1 MAEAPQTAATRNVE
15 HEQALC
21 QAITAG
27 VQVIIRYDNGKND
40 RTFEPF
46 AVYYTAKERTR
57 VSVSGVQVR
66 DSAKPNGP
74 STPQAFDVAKI
85 TRITVTGKKF
95 RPDPRFT
102 PTDRL
107 YANGILCYFKIK

>member
-1 MAEAPQTAATRNVE
+1 MAEAPQASSTRNVE

-21 QAITAG
+21 QAIIAG
-27 VQVIIRYDNGKND
+27 VQVILRYEDGKNE

-46 AVYYTAKERTR
+46 AVYYTAKDRSR

-66 DSAKPNGP
+66 DSAKPIGP

-85 TRITVTGKKF
+85 TRITITSKKF
-95 RPDPRFT
+95 KPDPRFT

-107 YANGILCYFKIK
+107 YANGIICYAKV

>member
-1 MAEAPQTAATRNVE
+1 MRNLD

-21 QAITAG
+21 QAIASG
-27 VQVIIRYDNGKND
+27 VQVILRYDNGKND

-46 AVYYTAKERTR
+46 AVYYTTKERSR

-74 STPQAFDVAKI
+74 STPQAFDISKI
-85 TRITVTGKKF
+85 TRITLTSKKYK
-95 RPDPRFT
+95 PDPRFVRS
-102 PTDRL
+102 DRL
-107 YANGILCYFKIK
+107 YAHGIICCAKV